1 MATFKTYEA
10 VGNREDLTDV
20 ITNISPI
27 DNWFQANTGTGKATA
42 TYHEWQ
48 TDALAA
54 AGANAA
60 LEGAA
65 FSDATLAATTRTG
78 NYTQILKKEFKVSKT
93 QDAVNSAGRKKEMA
107 YQTEKKV
114 KELSNDIEYALL
126 INASA
131 VAGDASTARQL
142 KGVTGWITTNA
153 TDGGGT
159 ADITEAILL
168 DSLQDLWA
176 AGGKPSTVLCGA
188 FQKRSMS
195 AFTTNTRYAMADE
208 EKLTQAVDVYQS
220 DFGVVVLRLHH
231 IINTSVPDNIYIFG
245 DMGLW
250 SKSYLRPVVRK
261 PEPFAGDAD
270 LYSMVAELTLECRQ
284 EKGSAILTNYTTS

>member
-1 MATFKTYEA
+1 MATYKTYEA
-10 VGNREDLTDV
+10 IGNREDLTDV

-27 DNWFQANTGTGKATA
+27 DNWFQANSGTGKATA

-48 TDALAA
+48 TDSLAA

-65 FSDATLAATTRTG
+65 FTDQALTPTVRVG

-93 QDAVNSAGRKKEMA
+93 QDAVDTAGRKKEMA
-107 YQTEKKV
+107 HQTEKKV
-114 KELSNDIEYALL
+114 KELANDIEYALMV
-126 INASA
+126 NAAA
-131 VAGDASTARQL
+131 VVGDASTARQL
-142 KGVTGWITTNA
+142 KGVTGWITTNT
-153 TDGGGT
+153 TD
-159 ADITEAILL
+159 ASAAAITEDMFL
-168 DSLQDLWA
+168 DSLQSMWVS
-176 AGGKPSTVLCGA
+176 GGKPSSAICGA

-195 AFTTNTRYAMADE
+195 AFTTNLKYTMADE
-208 EKLTQAVDVYQS
+208 KQLTQAVDIYQS
-220 DFGVVVLRLHH
+220 DFGVVVIRLHH
-231 IINTSVPDNIYIFG
+231 IVNSAVPDNIYIFG

-270 LYSMVAELTLECRQ
+270 LYSMVAELTLESKQ
-284 EKGSAILTNYTTS
+284 EAGAAIITNLAVA